1 MNRVC
6 LVGRLTKDT
15 ELRSTPN
22 GVSTTSNTIA
32 VKRNVKNSNGEYTS
46 DFINIIAWRGTAEFL
61 CNYAKKGSLIS
72 VDGKIQTRKYEN
84 NEGKTIYVT
93 EVLVEN
99 VGLLEPK
106 KQETTETQEEPTQE
120 YNDPFEEYGNEV
132 SIDDGFL
139 D

>member
-15 ELRSTPN
+15 ELRATPN
-22 GVSTTSNTIA
+22 GVYTTSNTIA
-32 VKRNVKNSNGEYTS
+32 VRRNVKNANGEYTS
-46 DFINIIAWRGTAEFL
+46 DFINIIAWRNTAEFL
-61 CNYAKKGSLIS
+61 CNYSKKGSLIS
-72 VDGKIQTRKYEN
+72 VDGKLQTRKYEN